1 MAASVS
7 NPSINAVVNHV
18 LANDE
23 EYKIYGAAPLSD
35 NAMSDYRFATE
46 HDAHDPDTLFWQLR
60 WGGNFIFVSKSK
72 ERVKQT
78 AQKFAKQ
85 GFLLERPIS
94 AIREPMK
101 YIPFLRSKTHYFMA
115 RKMQLIPPGDVTDRF
130 TYMVELEADQKH
142 DRYVVTKRVPTEE
155 WIINR
160 LKRRWPE
167 LPYDT
172 VEKRAKKFT
181 EKIFPLFLTREAAIL
196 KILQEHLPENYRNRV
211 PNCVHVEKDSRGFV
225 RLMQMNWLRN
235 GGKPLSQLDFAMQA
249 ADLLRAVHDAA
260 EVIHLDLRLDNM
272 VVTREGVGF
281 VDFGSAVRVGED
293 ISSNPLLA
301 TLYGELMKT
310 SHIQRM
316 LDQMTISGHVTA
328 DHICNSRGRVDKAVD
343 IFYLAVQFNSPHDNP
358 DLKELIDF
366 RPGSDES
373 LVLQKLTRQI
383 LTPSDPHNP
392 IIKSARD
399 VLKAL
404 EVANDE
410 LHGGI
415 SLGSIGNP

>member
-1 MAASVS
+1 LVDT
-7 NPSINAVVNHV
+7 IVRQV

-23 EYKIYGAAPLSD
+23 EFRAFGNSLHPETGMA
-35 NAMSDYRFATE
+35 DYRFATE
-46 HDAHDPDTLFWQLR
+46 QDPHDPETVFWQVR
-60 WGGNFIFVSKSK
+60 WGGNFVFCSKSK
-72 ERVKQT
+72 DKVQQT
-78 AQKFAKQ
+78 ANQFANA
-85 GFLLERPIS
+85 GFLLERPVGN
-94 AIREPMK
+94 IRQPMK
-101 YIPFLRSKTHYFMA
+101 FLPFLGRKVHYFIA
-115 RKMQLIPPGDVTDRF
+115 RKMQLIPPGDITDRF
-130 TYMVELEADQKH
+130 TYMVELTADKAR
-142 DRYVVTKRVPTEE
+142 DRYVVTKRVPTDE
-155 WIINR
+155 WVINR

-196 KILQEHLPENYRNRV
+196 KILQEHLPDTYRGRV
-211 PNCVHVEKDSRGFV
+211 PQCVHVEKDSRGFV

-235 GGKPLSQLDFAMQA
+235 GGRPLRQLEFAMQA

-272 VVTREGVGF
+272 VVTPDGVGF

-328 DHICNSRGRVDKAVD
+328 EHICSSRGKVDKAVD
-343 IFYLAVQFNSPHDNP
+343 VFYLAVQFNSPHDNP
-358 DLKELIDF
+358 DLKELIEF
-366 RPGSDES
+366 KPGSDEA
-373 LVLQKLTRQI
+373 VALQKLTKRI
-383 LTPSDPHNP
+383 LTPPDPMNP
-392 IIKSARD
+392 QIKTAKD
-399 VLKAL
+399 VLRSL
-404 EVANDE
+404 EMVSEE
-410 LHGGI
+410 LYGAVP
-415 SLGSIGNP
+415 SLTTA

>member
-1 MAASVS
+1 M
-7 NPSINAVVNHV
+7 

-23 EYKIYGAAPLSD
+23 EYQIFGNSLHPETGMA
-35 NAMSDYRFATE
+35 DYRFATE
-46 HDAHDPDTLFWQLR
+46 SEPHDPETVFWQTR
-60 WGGNFIFVSKSK
+60 WGGNFVFVSKSK
-72 ERVKQT
+72 NEVRET
-78 AQKFAKQ
+78 AEQFTNA
-85 GFLLERPIS
+85 GFLLERPIGF
-94 AIREPMK
+94 IKQPMK
-101 YIPFLRSKTHYFMA
+101 FLPFLGSKVHYFIA
-115 RKMQLIPPGDVTDRF
+115 RKMQLIPPGDITDRF
-130 TYMVELEADQKH
+130 TYMVELSADRKH
-142 DRYVVTKRVPTEE
+142 DQYVVTKRVPTDE
-155 WIINR
+155 WVINR

-196 KILQEHLPENYRNRV
+196 KILHQHLPDEYRSRV
-211 PNCVHVEKDSRGFV
+211 PQCINVEKDSRGFV

-235 GGKPLSQLDFAMQA
+235 GGRPLRQLDFAMQA

-272 VVTREGVGF
+272 VVTPGGVGF

-316 LDQMTISGHVTA
+316 LDQMTTSGHVTA
-328 DHICNSRGRVDKAVD
+328 EHICNSRGRVDKAVD

-358 DLKELIDF
+358 DLKELIEF
-366 RPGSDES
+366 TPGSDEA
-373 LVLQKLTRQI
+373 LGLQKLTREV
-383 LTPSDPHNP
+383 LTPSNP
-392 IIKSARD
+392 LNPPIKTAKD

-404 EVANDE
+404 ELVSEE
-410 LHGGI
+410 LYGGVP
-415 SLGSIGNP
+415 NVMAERE

>member
-1 MAASVS
+1 MATNAS
-7 NPSINAVVNHV
+7 NPLVDNVVRQV

-23 EYKIYGAAPLSD
+23 EFRAFGNSLHPETGMA
-35 NAMSDYRFATE
+35 DYRFATE
-46 HDAHDPDTLFWQLR
+46 QDPHDPETVFWQVR
-60 WGGNFIFVSKSK
+60 WGGNFVFCSKSK
-72 ERVKQT
+72 DKVRQT
-78 AQKFAKQ
+78 AEQFANA
-85 GFLLERPIS
+85 GFLLERPVG
-94 AIREPMK
+94 AVRQPMK
-101 YIPFLRSKTHYFMA
+101 FLPFLGRKVHYFIG
-115 RKMQLIPPGDVTDRF
+115 RKMQLIPPGDITDRF
-130 TYMVELEADQKH
+130 TYMVELTADKAR
-142 DRYVVTKRVPTEE
+142 DRYVVTKRVPTDE
-155 WIINR
+155 WVINR

-196 KILQEHLPENYRNRV
+196 KILQEHLPEQYKGRV
-211 PNCVHVEKDSRGFV
+211 PQCVHVEKDSRGFV

-235 GGKPLSQLDFAMQA
+235 GGRPLRQLEFAMQA

-272 VVTREGVGF
+272 VVTPDGVGF

-328 DHICNSRGRVDKAVD
+328 EHICQSRGKVDKAVD
-343 IFYLAVQFNSPHDNP
+343 VFYLAVQFNSPHDNP
-358 DLKELIDF
+358 DLKELIEF
-366 RPGSDES
+366 KPGSDEA
-373 LVLQKLTRQI
+373 VALQKLTKRI
-383 LTPSDPHNP
+383 LTPPDPLNP
-392 IIKSARD
+392 QIKTAKD
-399 VLKAL
+399 VLRSL
-404 EVANDE
+404 ELVSEE
-410 LHGGI
+410 LYGGVP
-415 SLGSIGNP
+415 SLTV

>member
-1 MAASVS
+1 LVDSV
-7 NPSINAVVNHV
+7 VRQV

-23 EYKIYGAAPLSD
+23 EF
-35 NAMSDYRFATE
+35 NAFGHSLHPETGMADYRFATE
-46 HDAHDPDTLFWQLR
+46 QDPHDPETVFWQVR
-60 WGGNFIFVSKSK
+60 WGGNFVFCSKSRDK
-72 ERVKQT
+72 VQT
-78 AQKFAKQ
+78 TAEQFANA
-85 GFLLERPIS
+85 GFLLERPVGHV
-94 AIREPMK
+94 RQPMK
-101 YIPFLRSKTHYFMA
+101 FLPFLGRKLHYFIA
-115 RKMQLIPPGDVTDRF
+115 RKMQLIPPGDITDRF
-130 TYMVELEADQKH
+130 TYMVELTADRAR
-142 DRYVVTKRVPTEE
+142 DRYVVTKRVPTDE
-155 WIINR
+155 WVINR

-196 KILQEHLPENYRNRV
+196 KILQEHLPDAYRSRV
-211 PNCVHVEKDSRGFV
+211 PQCVHVEKDSRGFV

-235 GGKPLSQLDFAMQA
+235 GGRPLRQLEFAMQA

-272 VVTREGVGF
+272 VVTPGGVGF

-328 DHICNSRGRVDKAVD
+328 EHICSSRGKVDKAVD
-343 IFYLAVQFNSPHDNP
+343 VFYLAVQFNSPHDNP
-358 DLKELIDF
+358 DLKELIEF
-366 RPGSDES
+366 RPGSDEA
-373 LVLQKLTRQI
+373 VALQRLTKRI
-383 LTPSDPHNP
+383 LTPTDPMNP
-392 IIKSARD
+392 QIKTAKD
-399 VLKAL
+399 VLRSL
-404 EVANDE
+404 ELVSEE
-410 LHGGI
+410 LYGGVP
-415 SLGSIGNP
+415 SLTA

>member
-1 MAASVS
+1 MAANDTNSF
-7 NPSINAVVNHV
+7 IDTVVRQV
-18 LANDE
+18 LVNDE
-23 EYKIYGAAPLSD
+23 EYKIFGDGPATEHGMA
-35 NAMSDYRFATE
+35 DYRFAT
-46 HDAHDPDTLFWQLR
+46 DQDPHDPETVFWQLR
-60 WGGNFIFVSKSK
+60 WGGNFVFVSKYGEK
-72 ERVKQT
+72 VKQV
-78 AQKFAKQ
+78 AQTFANH

-94 AIREPMK
+94 NVKQPMK
-101 YIPFLRSKTHYFMA
+101 YLPFLGRKVHYFIA

-130 TYMVELEADQKH
+130 TYMVDLEADRKNDQ
-142 DRYVVTKRVPTEE
+142 YVVTKRVPTEE
-155 WIINR
+155 WVINR

-172 VEKRAKKFT
+172 VQKRAKKFT

-196 KILQEHLPENYRNRV
+196 KILQEHLPAAYRSRV
-211 PNCVHVEKDSRGFV
+211 PSCVHVEKDSRGFV

-235 GGKPLSQLDFAMQA
+235 GGKPLNQLEFAMQA

-272 VVTREGVGF
+272 VITHDGVGF

-366 RPGSDES
+366 KPGSDES
-373 LVLQKLTRQI
+373 MELQKLTRHI
-383 LTPSDPHNP
+383 LTPPDPRNP
-392 IIKSARD
+392 VIKTAKD
-399 VLKAL
+399 VLRAL
-404 EVANDE
+404 EMVNE
-410 LHGGI
+410 EMHGGI
-415 SLGSIGNP
+415 SVMA

>member
-1 MAASVS
+1 MIDNV
-7 NPSINAVVNHV
+7 IRHV

-23 EYKIYGAAPLSD
+23 EYQLFGNSLHPETGMA
-35 NAMSDYRFATE
+35 DYRFATE
-46 HDAHDPDTLFWQLR
+46 SDPHDSETVFWQTR
-60 WGGNFIFVSKSK
+60 WGGNFVFVSKSK
-72 ERVKQT
+72 KEVRET
-78 AQKFAKQ
+78 AKEFSNA
-85 GFLLERPIS
+85 GFLLERPIGS
-94 AIREPMK
+94 VKQPMRFL
-101 YIPFLRSKTHYFMA
+101 PFLGSKVHYFVA
-115 RKMQLIPPGDVTDRF
+115 RKMQLIPPGDITDRF
-130 TYMVELEADQKH
+130 TYMVELSADRKNDQ
-142 DRYVVTKRVPTEE
+142 YVVTKRVPTDE
-155 WIINR
+155 WVINR

-196 KILQEHLPENYRNRV
+196 KILHQHLPEEYRSRV
-211 PNCVHVEKDSRGFV
+211 PECLNVEKDSRGFV

-235 GGKPLSQLDFAMQA
+235 GGRPLRQLDFAIQA

-272 VVTREGVGF
+272 VVTPGGVGF

-328 DHICNSRGRVDKAVD
+328 EHICNSRGRVDKAVD
-343 IFYLAVQFNSPHDNP
+343 VFYLAVQFNSPHDNP
-358 DLKELIDF
+358 DLKELIEF
-366 RPGSDES
+366 TPGSDEA
-373 LVLQKLTRQI
+373 LGLQKLTRQV
-383 LTPSDPHNP
+383 LTPSNPLDPP
-392 IIKSARD
+392 IKTAKD

-404 EVANDE
+404 EVISEE
-410 LHGGI
+410 LYGGGPNVMAERGEDY
-415 SLGSIGNP
+415 LG

>member
-1 MAASVS
+1 MALNSP
-7 NPSINAVVNHV
+7 NPLIEKIVREV
-18 LANDE
+18 LSKDE
-23 EYKIYGAAPLSD
+23 EFLAFGNSLHPEAGMA
-35 NAMSDYRFATE
+35 DYRFATE
-46 HDAHDPDTLFWQLR
+46 LDPHDPDTIFWQVR
-60 WGGNFIFVSKSK
+60 WGGNFVFVSKSGDK
-72 ERVKQT
+72 VRAT
-78 AQKFAKQ
+78 AQQFSNA
-85 GFLLERPIS
+85 GFLLERPIGYVKQ
-94 AIREPMK
+94 PMR
-101 YIPFLRSKTHYFMA
+101 YLPFWGRKIYYFIA
-115 RKMQLIPPGDVTDRF
+115 RKMQLIPPGDITDRF
-130 TYMVELEADQKH
+130 TYMVELEADKKN

-155 WIINR
+155 WVINR

-196 KILQEHLPENYRNRV
+196 KILQEHLPEDYRGRV
-211 PNCVHVEKDSRGFV
+211 PNCVNVEKDSRGFV
-225 RLMQMNWLRN
+225 RMLQMNWLRN
-235 GGKPLSQLDFAMQA
+235 GGRPLSQLEFSIQA

-272 VVTREGVGF
+272 VVTPDGVGF

-328 DHICNSRGRVDKAVD
+328 EHICNSRGRVDKAVD
-343 IFYLAVQFNSPHDNP
+343 VFYLAVQFNSPHDNP

-366 RPGSDES
+366 QPGSDES
-373 LVLQKLTRQI
+373 LAIQKLTRQI
-383 LTPSDPHNP
+383 LTPADPHNP
-392 IIKSARD
+392 QIKTAKD
-399 VLKAL
+399 VLRSL
-404 EVANDE
+404 EIVNEE

-415 SLGSIGNP
+415 SMPIG

>member
-1 MAASVS
+1 MAANAS
-7 NPSINAVVNHV
+7 NPSVECVVRQV

-23 EYKIYGAAPLSD
+23 EFLAFGNSLHPETGMA
-35 NAMSDYRFATE
+35 DYRFAT
-46 HDAHDPDTLFWQLR
+46 DQDIHDPETAFWQVR
-60 WGGNFIFVSKSK
+60 WGGNFVFVSNSRDKV
-72 ERVKQT
+72 ERT
-78 AQKFAKQ
+78 AEEYSNA

-94 AIREPMK
+94 SVRQPLK
-101 YIPFLRSKTHYFMA
+101 FLPFLSRKVHYFLA
-115 RKMQLIPPGDVTDRF
+115 RKMQLIPPGDITDRF
-130 TYMVELEADQKH
+130 TYMVELTADKAR
-142 DRYVVTKRVPTEE
+142 DRYVVTKRVPTDE
-155 WIINR
+155 WVINR

-196 KILQEHLPENYRNRV
+196 KILQEHLPEQYRGRV
-211 PNCVHVEKDSRGFV
+211 PQCVNVEKDSRGFV
-225 RLMQMNWLRN
+225 RMMQMNWLRN
-235 GGKPLSQLDFAMQA
+235 GGRPLRQLEFAMQA

-272 VVTREGVGF
+272 VVTPDGVGF

-328 DHICNSRGRVDKAVD
+328 EHICSSRGKVDKAVD
-343 IFYLAVQFNSPHDNP
+343 VFYLAVQFNSPHDNP
-358 DLKELIDF
+358 DLKELIEF
-366 RPGSDES
+366 KPGSDEA
-373 LVLQKLTRQI
+373 VAVQRLTKRI
-383 LTPSDPHNP
+383 LTPPDPMNP
-392 IIKSARD
+392 QIKSAKD
-399 VLKAL
+399 VMRAL
-404 EVANDE
+404 EMVSEE
-410 LHGGI
+410 LYGAVP
-415 SLGSIGNP
+415 SLTA

>member
-1 MAASVS
+1 M
-7 NPSINAVVNHV
+7 
-18 LANDE
+18 
-23 EYKIYGAAPLSD
+23 
-35 NAMSDYRFATE
+35 
-46 HDAHDPDTLFWQLR
+46 
-60 WGGNFIFVSKSK
+60 
-72 ERVKQT
+72 
-78 AQKFAKQ
+78 
-85 GFLLERPIS
+85 LERPIS

-101 YIPFLRSKTHYFMA
+101 YLPFLYSKTHYFIA

-130 TYMVELEADQKH
+130 TYMVELEADKKN

-196 KILQEHLPENYRNRV
+196 KILQEHLPETYRNRV

-235 GGKPLSQLDFAMQA
+235 GGKPLSQLDFAIQA

-373 LVLQKLTRQI
+373 LILQKLTRQI

-392 IIKSARD
+392 VIKSAKD
-399 VLKAL
+399 VLRAL
-404 EVANDE
+404 EMANDE

-415 SLGSIGNP
+415 SLDSIGTP

>member
-1 MAASVS
+1 MAANAS
-7 NPSINAVVNHV
+7 NPLIDGVIRQA
-18 LANDE
+18 LANDPE
-23 EYKIYGAAPLSD
+23 FQAFGNSQHPENGMA
-35 NAMSDYRFATE
+35 DYRFAT
-46 HDAHDPDTLFWQLR
+46 DGDVHDPESVFWQVR
-60 WGGNFIFVSKSK
+60 WGGNFVFVSKSK
-72 ERVKQT
+72 DKVQQT
-78 AQKFAKQ
+78 AEQFSKA
-85 GFLLERPIS
+85 GFLLERPLGF
-94 AIREPMK
+94 IRKPVK
-101 YIPFLRSKTHYFMA
+101 FLPFLGGKTHYFVA
-115 RKMQLIPPGDVTDRF
+115 RKMQLIPPGDITDRF
-130 TYMVELEADQKH
+130 TYMVELTADKKN

-196 KILQEHLPENYRNRV
+196 KILQEHLPASYKKRV

-235 GGKPLSQLDFAMQA
+235 GGKPLRQLEFALQA
-249 ADLLRAVHDAA
+249 ADLLRAVHDAS

-272 VVTREGVGF
+272 VVTHDGVGF

-328 DHICNSRGRVDKAVD
+328 EHICASRGKVDKAVD
-343 IFYLAVQFNSPHDNP
+343 VFYLAVQFNSPHDNP
-358 DLKELIDF
+358 DLKELIEF
-366 RPGSDES
+366 IPGSDEAAA
-373 LVLQKLTRQI
+373 LQKLTRQI
-383 LTPSDPHNP
+383 LTPADPTNP
-392 IIKSARD
+392 QIKTAKD
-399 VLKAL
+399 VLRAL
-404 EVANDE
+404 ELIHEE
-410 LHGGI
+410 LYGGVP
-415 SLGSIGNP
+415 SAV